1 VKDVVLKLAERVDSG
16 EIIFFLL
23 ITVQAGIII
32 YLIQALRKKDGVFLK
47 ILDQFHREL
56 GVIGNQLTQ
65 LIGIVDFLAF
75 YQGLTKNDVR
85 KKAKTLFT
93 GDSTTQETDGRAR
106 QNDPRDSGSFGRPRR
121 NASDQDT

>member
-32 YLIQALRKKDGVFLK
+32 YLIQALRKKDNVFLK

-56 GVIGNQLTQ
+56 GTMGNQLTQ
-65 LIGIVDFLAF
+65 LIGIVDFQTF
-75 YQGLTKNDVR
+75 YQGLKNETR
-85 KKAKTLFT
+85 KEAKTLPPR
-93 GDSTTQETDGRAR
+93 DSTTQETDGRAR
-106 QNDPRDSGSFGRPRR
+106 QNDPGDSGPFGRPRK

>member
-32 YLIQALRKKDGVFLK
+32 YLIQALRKKDNVFLK

-56 GVIGNQLTQ
+56 GTMGNQLTQ
-65 LIGIVDFLAF
+65 LIGIVDFQTF
-75 YQGLTKNDVR
+75 YQGLKNEVR
-85 KKAKTLFT
+85 EETKTLPT
-93 GDSTTQETDGRAR
+93 RDRTTQETDGRAR